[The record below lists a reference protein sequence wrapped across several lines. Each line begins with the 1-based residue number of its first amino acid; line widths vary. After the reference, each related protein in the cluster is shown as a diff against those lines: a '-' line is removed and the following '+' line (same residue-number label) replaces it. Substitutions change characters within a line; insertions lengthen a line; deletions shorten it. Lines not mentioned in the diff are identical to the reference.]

1 MSAITPLPGS
11 PIAPA
16 PKEPGATIM
25 PAPRATSPPELT
37 TTAAKAAKTP
47 VDPETVGRAVSDLQK
62 MIDQYAR
69 EPRDATFRYDED
81 HHVFVI
87 EIRERES
94 GELLLSYPSEKI
106 LKVRDALDELIG
118 AIIDRKI

>member
-16 PKEPGATIM
+16 PMEPGATLS
-25 PAPRATSPPELT
+25 PAPRAASPPEHP
-37 TTAAKAAKTP
+37 TTAAKAAETP
-47 VDPETVGRAVSDLQK
+47 ADTETVRRAVSDLQK

-69 EPRDATFRYDED
+69 EPRDATFRYDEA
-81 HHVFVI
+81 HHVFVL
-87 EIRERES
+87 EIRERDS

-106 LKVRDALDELIG
+106 LKVRDSLDELMG

>member
-16 PKEPGATIM
+16 PMEPGATIL
-25 PAPRATSPPELT
+25 PAPRATSPPERP
-37 TTAAKAAKTP
+37 TTAATPAAKP
-47 VDPETVGRAVSDLQK
+47 ADPESVRRAISDLQK

-69 EPRDATFRYDED
+69 EPRDATFRYDEE

-106 LKVRDALDELIG
+106 LKVRDTLDELLG